1 MLASWEQY
9 WKKDLF
15 IAIHPIYLV
24 SLNLISWVEIKCK
37 TKLYH
42 NIGIVPKSD
51 RKKNIERG
59 KIDTNNT
66 HTSLDWY
73 RHLNNN
79 KNGGKRSYLY
89 CDVYAQRM
97 GCRFN
102 GYDTIVSCWIRK
114 CNEKMYFALEN
125 CLIV

>member
-59 KIDTNNT
+59 QIDT
-66 HTSLDWY
+66 
-73 RHLNNN
+73 
-79 KNGGKRSYLY
+79 G
-89 CDVYAQRM
+89 CDYNSIESKLFVYAV
-97 GCRFN
+97 F
-102 GYDTIVSCWIRK
+102 I
-114 CNEKMYFALEN
+114 
-125 CLIV
+125 